1 MTKKLTI
8 LDIAKL
14 AGVGKSTVSR
24 VLTNHPKVKA
34 STREKVERVIQES
47 GFVPS
52 KSAQIMGGGS
62 TKVIG
67 IILSR
72 LDSASEN
79 KVVSGILDVIYA
91 AGYDALIMEG
101 KFSEAKTNEHLAVLQ
116 KRNVDGVILFG
127 FTGYDLSAIEK
138 LANKAVVIAVDSESV
153 SSVGYDNYGV
163 IEQAMLHIQSQGKQ
177 NISFIGV
184 DVKDKTTGKMRLDAY
199 LDCCK
204 STNIEPHFQTGQL
217 SHKSAYELTDSVLM
231 PDTEA
236 IICASDSLAIGV
248 AKRLQDLKRT
258 DVLVSGVGAT
268 DLLAFLFPNT
278 FSIDPG
284 YYAVG
289 KTSANLLIKQ
299 LQGEHLVTH
308 LTQQASIVNLAENT

>member
-24 VLTNHPKVKA
+24 VLTNDPKVKA
-34 STREKVERVIQES
+34 TTREKVQRLIQES

-52 KSAQIMGGGS
+52 KSAQILGGGS

-67 IILSR
+67 IIVSR

-79 KVVSGILDVIYA
+79 KVVSAILEVIYA

-101 KFSEAKTNEHLAVLQ
+101 QFSAAKTNEHLAVLQ

-127 FTGYDLSAIEK
+127 FTDCDLSSVEK
-138 LANKAVVIAVDSESV
+138 LAHKAVVIAVDSKKV
-153 SSVGYDNYGV
+153 SSVGYDNYGI
-163 IEQAMLHIQSQGKQ
+163 IEQAMNYMQAQGKQ
-177 NISFIGV
+177 HISFVGV
-184 DVKDKTTGKMRLDAY
+184 DVKDKTTGLMRLNAY
-199 LDCCK
+199 LDYCQ
-204 STNIEPHFQTGQL
+204 SANIKPHYQTGLL
-217 SHKSAYELTDSVLM
+217 SYHSAYELTDLVLM
-231 PDTEA
+231 PDTQG
-236 IICASDSLAIGV
+236 IVCASDTLAMGV
-248 AKRLQDLKRT
+248 AKRLQELGRSEI
-258 DVLVSGVGAT
+258 LVSGVGAT
-268 DLLAFLFPNT
+268 DLLAFIFPNT

-289 KTSANLLIKQ
+289 KTSAELLIKQ
-299 LQGEHLVTH
+299 LEGGRQVMHI
-308 LTQQASIVNLAENT
+308 TQQAFPANSSE

>member
-24 VLTNHPKVKA
+24 VLTNDPKVKA
-34 STREKVERVIQES
+34 STREKVQRLIQEF

-52 KSAQIMGGGS
+52 KSAQTLGGGR

-67 IILSR
+67 IIVSR

-79 KVVSGILDVIYA
+79 KVVSAILAVIYA

-101 KFSEAKTNEHLAVLQ
+101 QFSAAKTDEHLAVLQ

-127 FTGYDLSAIEK
+127 FTDCDLSSVEK
-138 LANKAVVIAVDSESV
+138 LGHKAVVIAVDSKNV
-153 SSVGYDNYGV
+153 SSVGYDNVGI
-163 IEQAMLHIQSQGKQ
+163 IEQAMNYMHAQGKQ
-177 NISFIGV
+177 HISFVGV
-184 DVKDKTTGKMRLDAY
+184 DIKDKTTGLMRLNAY
-199 LDCCK
+199 LDYCQ
-204 STNIEPHFQTGQL
+204 SANIKPHYQTGLL
-217 SHKSAYELTDSVLM
+217 SYQSAYELTDLVLM
-231 PDTEA
+231 PETEA
-236 IICASDSLAIGV
+236 IVCASDTLAMGV
-248 AKRLQDLKRT
+248 AKRLQELDRSEI
-258 DVLVSGVGAT
+258 LVSGVGAT
-268 DLLAFLFPNT
+268 DLLAFIFPNT

-289 KTSANLLIKQ
+289 NTSAELLLKQ
-299 LQGEHLVTH
+299 LEGGRQVMHI
-308 LTQQASIVNLAENT
+308 TQQAFPVNSSA

>member
-24 VLTNHPKVKA
+24 VLTHHPKVKA
-34 STREKVERVIQES
+34 STREKVKRVIQES

-52 KSAQIMGGGS
+52 KSAQVMGGGS
-62 TKVIG
+62 AKVVG

-79 KVVSGILDVIYA
+79 KVISGILEVIYA

-101 KFSEAKTNEHLAVLQ
+101 QFSAAKTNEHLAVLQ

-127 FTGYDLSAIEK
+127 FTGCDLSAIEK
-138 LANKAVVIAVDSESV
+138 LAHKAVVIAVDSENV
-153 SSVGYDNYGV
+153 SSVGYDNYGI
-163 IEQAMLHIQSQGKQ
+163 IEQAMAHIQELGKQ
-177 NISFIGV
+177 HISYIGV
-184 DVKDKTTGKMRLDAY
+184 DPKDKTTGLIRLNAY
-199 LDCCK
+199 LEYCK
-204 STNIEPHFQTGQL
+204 CANLKPNFQTGEL
-217 SHKSAYELTDSVLM
+217 SHKSAYELTDLVL
-231 PDTEA
+231 TAETQA
-236 IICASDSLAIGV
+236 IVCASDTLAMGV
-248 AKRLQDLKRT
+248 AKRLQVLNRS

-268 DLLAFLFPNT
+268 DLLAFIFPNT

-284 YYAVG
+284 YYSAG
-289 KTSANLLIKQ
+289 KTSAHLLIQQ
-299 LQGEHLVTH
+299 LQGKYEVTH
-308 LTQQASIVNLAENT
+308 LTQKASITR

>member
-24 VLTNHPKVKA
+24 VLTNHPRVKP
-34 STREKVERVIQES
+34 STREKVERIIQEF

-52 KSAQIMGGGS
+52 KSAQILGGGCS
-62 TKVIG
+62 KVIG

-101 KFSEAKTNEHLAVLQ
+101 QFSAAKTNEHLAVLQ
-116 KRNVDGVILFG
+116 KKNVDGVILFG
-127 FTGYDLSAIEK
+127 FTGCDLSAVEK
-138 LANKAVVIAVDSESV
+138 LAHKAVVIAVDSEHV
-153 SSVGYDNYGV
+153 SSVGYDNYGI
-163 IEQAMLHIQSQGKQ
+163 IEQAITYMQAQGKQ
-177 NISFIGV
+177 HISFIGV
-184 DVKDKTTGKMRLDAY
+184 DVKDKTTGLMRLNAY
-199 LDCCK
+199 LDYCK
-204 STNIEPHFQTGQL
+204 SANIKPHYQTGLL
-217 SHKSAYELTDSVLM
+217 SYNSAYELTDLVLT
-231 PDTEA
+231 PETQG
-236 IICASDSLAIGV
+236 IVCASDTLAMGV
-248 AKRLQDLKRT
+248 AKRLQELGRSEI
-258 DVLVSGVGAT
+258 LVSGVGAT
-268 DLLAFLFPNT
+268 DLLAFIFPNT

-289 KTSANLLIKQ
+289 KTSAELLIKQ
-299 LQGEHLVTH
+299 LAGERQVLH
-308 LTQQASIVNLAENT
+308 LTLQTSLANPPE

>member
-1 MTKKLTI
+1 MRKKLTI
-8 LDIAKL
+8 VDIARL

-34 STREKVERVIQES
+34 STRERVERVIEES

-52 KSAQIMGGGS
+52 KSAQAMGGGS
-62 TKVIG
+62 SKVIG

-72 LDSASEN
+72 LDSTSEN

-101 KFSEAKTNEHLAVLQ
+101 QFNSAKTDEHLSVLQ
-116 KRNVDGVILFG
+116 KRDVDGVILFG
-127 FTGYDLSAIEK
+127 FTGYDLSSVEK
-138 LANKAVVIAVDSESV
+138 LAHKAVVIAVESEHI

-163 IEQAMLHIQSQGKQ
+163 IEQAMLHIQAQGKKH
-177 NISFIGV
+177 ISFVGV
-184 DVKDKTTGKMRLDAY
+184 DVEDTTTGKMRLEAY
-199 LDCCK
+199 LNCCK
-204 STNIEPHFQTGQL
+204 SANIEAHFQTGEL
-217 SHKSAYELTDSVLM
+217 SHKNAYQLTDSVLM
-231 PDTEA
+231 PETEA
-236 IICASDSLAIGV
+236 IVCASDSLAIGV
-248 AKRLQDLKRT
+248 AKRLQDLDRS

-268 DLLAFLFPNT
+268 ELLAFLFPNT

-289 KTSANLLIKQ
+289 KNAAGLLLKQ
-299 LQGEHLVTH
+299 LQGDLSVTH
-308 LTQQASIVNLAENT
+308 LIQPASLGSDI

>member
-24 VLTNHPKVKA
+24 VLTNDPKVKA
-34 STREKVERVIQES
+34 STREKVQRLIQES

-52 KSAQIMGGGS
+52 KSAQILGGGR

-79 KVVSGILDVIYA
+79 KVVSAILEVIYA

-101 KFSEAKTNEHLAVLQ
+101 QFSAEKTDEHLAVLQ
-116 KRNVDGVILFG
+116 KRDVDGVILFG
-127 FTGYDLSAIEK
+127 FTGCDLSSVEK
-138 LANKAVVIAVDSESV
+138 LAHKAVIIAVDSEHV
-153 SSVGYDNYGV
+153 SSVGYDNVGIIV
-163 IEQAMLHIQSQGKQ
+163 QAMTYMQAQGKRH
-177 NISFIGV
+177 ISFVGV
-184 DVKDKTTGKMRLDAY
+184 DVKDKTTGLMRLNAY
-199 LDCCK
+199 LDYCQSARIKPCY
-204 STNIEPHFQTGQL
+204 QTGLL
-217 SHKSAYELTDSVLM
+217 SYYSAYQLTDLVLM
-231 PDTEA
+231 PETQA
-236 IICASDSLAIGV
+236 IVCASDTLAMGV
-248 AKRLQDLKRT
+248 AKRLQELGRSDI
-258 DVLVSGVGAT
+258 LVSGVGAT
-268 DLLAFLFPNT
+268 DLLAFVFPNT

-289 KTSANLLIKQ
+289 KTSAELLIKQ
-299 LQGEHLVTH
+299 LEGDHKVMH
-308 LTQQASIVNLAENT
+308 LTQQASPVNPVE